1 MFSSIR
7 RVLTYDQRLTELSPL
22 HILNAFLN
30 ILAVPN
36 KAVKLLLLLLLHY
49 YYYYYY
55 YYIITIII
63 TVIIIAVFAGRC
75 KSGVIPDVSPLTYI
89 FKSIIQFDHYR

>member
-22 HILNAFLN
+22 HIPNAFLN

-49 YYYYYY
+49 YYYYYCYY
-55 YYIITIII
+55 YYIITIIT

-89 FKSIIQFDHYR
+89 